1 MQKAVYSRTDQQQIK
16 RSRSASGPGTEGG
29 PGSGGQTPQVAGT
42 GSYLLEWTSKG
53 PGSNLEGVAPL
64 LGERHWGFPMFDNT
78 FPKSH
83 SNLKKIEISE
93 LIGVLQHVCQL
104 SFLTRSEKSSSF
116 DFDRSLPY
124 LAENGL
130 RKHITFVSSTSKNLP
145 LNSERHLYGMN
156 DIVIRNL
163 HIDLNDRL
171 AWTAHDDWEP
181 LSHAAWHF
189 ENCCFEASS
198 NMWSIDFPWRGRFR
212 FYKNEFNFRDS
223 QFVGHWL
230 FIFQTGSWI
239 LLQGNNFRGHRIQ
252 TRCVPSTLARDAS
265 DEAVP
270 EFRESG
276 SISFVGNRAIS
287 NLGILEGYSAVSF
300 AGMNRI
306 ENLWLMKLS
315 DAAHLGNAMHTQ
327 EPMVYFG
334 PREKIDRHFH
344 YCLQHRQ
351 MFLRLRHLAA
361 MTHDARQLSVL
372 DKQIDRIEYFLNKE
386 QDAPYPLD
394 YRIWI
399 EYWQDRLL
407 YAWRRWSSDF
417 YKSWMRPLSMIIL
430 GYMLL
435 NAAPAL
441 IIDAFSLSHW
451 IEFTLR
457 PIGEIAEYEQS
468 LNRIVGGDYDK
479 MSSSIKN
486 WFRLF
491 GFIEVI
497 WIAMWSFAFARSI
510 KRWTD

>member
-1 MQKAVYSRTDQQQIK
+1 M
-16 RSRSASGPGTEGG
+16 
-29 PGSGGQTPQVAGT
+29 
-42 GSYLLEWTSKG
+42 L
-53 PGSNLEGVAPL
+53 
-64 LGERHWGFPMFDNT
+64 DNN
-78 FPKSH
+78 FSKSH
-83 SNLKKIEISE
+83 SNLKKIGLSE
-93 LIGVLQHVCQL
+93 LIDVLQHVCQL
-104 SFLTRSEKSSSF
+104 SLVTRSKESSSY
-116 DFDRSLPY
+116 DSDRSLSY
-124 LAENGL
+124 LAENDL
-130 RKHITFVSSTSKNLP
+130 HKHITFVSNTFSNLP
-145 LNSERHLYGMN
+145 LNSERHLYGVN

-163 HIDLNDRL
+163 HIDLNDRS

-181 LSHAAWHF
+181 LSHAAWNF
-189 ENCCFEASS
+189 ENCYFDASSS
-198 NMWSIDFPWRGRFR
+198 NMWSIIFPWPGGFR
-212 FYKNEFNFRDS
+212 FYKNEFNFRS
-223 QFVGHWL
+223 SSLWGYWSFVFQARSRIL
-230 FIFQTGSWI
+230 F
-239 LLQGNNFRGHRIQ
+239 QGNNFRGHDIQ
-252 TRCVPSTLARDAS
+252 TRCAPSTLDQDAS
-265 DEAVP
+265 DETVP

-276 SISFVGNRAIS
+276 SISFVGNRAIA
-287 NLGILEGYSAVSF
+287 NLGIGEYSSVSF
-300 AGMNRI
+300 TGMNRI
-306 ENLWLMKLS
+306 ERLWFMKIS
-315 DAAHLGNAMHTQ
+315 DAAHLGGATHMQ

-344 YCLQHRQ
+344 HCLHHRQ
-351 MFLRLRHLAA
+351 MFLHLRHLAA

-372 DKQIDRIEYFLNKE
+372 DKQIDRVEYSLNKE
-386 QDAPYPLD
+386 QDAPCLLD

-457 PIGEIAEYEQS
+457 PIGEIAGYEQS

-479 MSSSIKN
+479 ISSSVKN
-486 WFRLF
+486 LFRLF